1 VLFAPCGLP
10 ARRPDCEESAVTN
23 LLEAETHFAFGENW
37 QSFAK
42 LLDDRRII
50 EAETGMRRLFPE
62 GELRGAKFLDI
73 GCGSGLSSL
82 AAARLGAAEIE
93 GVDIDANSVAATQET
108 LARYA
113 PSCRRHVSVR
123 SVFDFEREPGARFDV
138 VYSWGVLHHTGDMWR
153 AIRIA
158 ASLVKPG
165 GHLAIAIYRKTPLC
179 GFWTREKTFY
189 SKAPGPVQA
198 AIRAVYKSVLA
209 LREWRHGRKLSTLVQ
224 EYHSSRGMDW
234 SHDVH
239 DWLGGYPYESASAES
254 IRSFLGGQG
263 LDVIRE
269 FSEPPGNGIT
279 GSGCDEF
286 VAVRR
291 AL

>member
-1 VLFAPCGLP
+1 
-10 ARRPDCEESAVTN
+10 VTN
-23 LLEAETHFAFGENW
+23 LLEAESHFAFGENW

-50 EAETGMRRLFPE
+50 EAENGMRRLFPD
-62 GELRGAKFLDI
+62 GELRGARFLDI

-82 AAARLGAAEIE
+82 AAARLGAAEIN
-93 GVDIDANSVAATQET
+93 GVDIDPNSVAATQET
-108 LARYA
+108 LSRYA
-113 PSCRRHVSVR
+113 PLCRRHVSVR
-123 SVFDFEREPGARFDV
+123 SVFDFEREAGGQFDV

-165 GHLAIAIYRKTPLC
+165 GRLAIAIYRLTPLC
-179 GFWTREKTFY
+179 GFWAWEKAVYTR
-189 SKAPGPVQA
+189 APKPVQA
-198 AIRAVYKSVLA
+198 AIRGIYKGVLA
-209 LREWRHGRKLSTLVQ
+209 LREWRNGRTLAAHIR

-254 IRSFLGGQG
+254 IGAFLGDLGF
-263 LDVIRE
+263 DMIRE
-269 FSEPPGNGIT
+269 FSEPAGNGIT

-291 AL
+291 TA

>member
-1 VLFAPCGLP
+1 
-10 ARRPDCEESAVTN
+10 VTN
-23 LLEAETHFAFGENW
+23 LLEAESHFAFGENW
-37 QSFAK
+37 QSFAR
-42 LLDDRRII
+42 LLDDRRIL
-50 EAETGMRRLFPE
+50 EAENGMRRLFPN
-62 GELRGAKFLDI
+62 GELEGVRFLDI

-113 PSCRRHVSVR
+113 PACRRRVSVR
-123 SVFDFEREPGARFDV
+123 SVFDFEREPAGQFDV

-158 ASLVKPG
+158 ASLVKPRG
-165 GHLAIAIYRKTPLC
+165 YLAIAIYRLTPLC
-179 GFWTREKTFY
+179 GFWTREKAFY
-189 SKAPGPVQA
+189 TKAPKPVQA
-198 AIRAVYKSVLA
+198 AIRGFYKFVLA
-209 LREWRHGRKLSTLVQ
+209 AREWRHGRTLSAHIRD
-224 EYHSSRGMDW
+224 YHSSRGMDW

-254 IRSFLGGQG
+254 IKSFLGGRG
-263 LDVIRE
+263 FDVIRV
-269 FSEPPGNGIT
+269 FAEPPGNGIT

-291 AL
+291 AK

>member
-1 VLFAPCGLP
+1 
-10 ARRPDCEESAVTN
+10 VTN
-23 LLEAETHFAFGENW
+23 LLDAESHFAFGENW
-37 QSFAK
+37 QSFAR
-42 LLDDRRII
+42 LLDDRRIL
-50 EAETGMRRLFPE
+50 EAENGMRRLFPE
-62 GELRGAKFLDI
+62 GELRGARFLDI

-93 GVDIDANSVAATQET
+93 AIDIDANSVAATQQT
-108 LARYA
+108 LAKYA
-113 PSCRRHVSVR
+113 PSCPRRVGMR
-123 SVFDFEREPGARFDV
+123 SVFDCERERGGRFDV

-158 ASLVKPG
+158 ATMVKPRG
-165 GHLAIAIYRKTPLC
+165 YLAIAIYRKTPLC
-179 GFWTREKTFY
+179 GFWTQEKAFY
-189 SKAPGPVQA
+189 TKAPKPAQA
-198 AIRAVYKSVLA
+198 VIRGIYKSVLA
-209 LREWRHGRKLSTLVQ
+209 LREWRHGRTLSALIR

-254 IRSFLGGQG
+254 IRSFLGGLG

-286 VAVRR
+286 VALRR
-291 AL
+291 AA

>member
-1 VLFAPCGLP
+1 M
-10 ARRPDCEESAVTN
+10 TN

-42 LLDDRRII
+42 LLDDRRIL
-50 EAETGMRRLFPE
+50 EAENGMRRLFAD
-62 GELRGAKFLDI
+62 GELRGARFLDI

-82 AAARLGAAEIE
+82 AAARQGATEIV
-93 GVDIDANSVAATQET
+93 GVDIDANSVAATQQT
-108 LARYA
+108 LAKYA
-113 PSCRRHVSVR
+113 PSCRRQVSVR
-123 SVFDFEREPGARFDV
+123 SVFDFEREPGAQFDV

-165 GHLAIAIYRKTPLC
+165 GHLAIAIYRLTPLC
-179 GFWTREKTFY
+179 GFWTWEKAVYT
-189 SKAPGPVQA
+189 KAPKSVQA
-198 AIRAVYKSVLA
+198 LMRGMYKSVLA
-209 LREWRHGRKLSTLVQ
+209 LREWRHGRSLSAHIRQ
-224 EYHSSRGMDW
+224 YHSSRGMDW

-254 IRSFLGGQG
+254 IRTFLGGLG
-263 LDVIRE
+263 FDTIRE

-291 AL
+291 AA

>member
-1 VLFAPCGLP
+1 
-10 ARRPDCEESAVTN
+10 
-23 LLEAETHFAFGENW
+23 
-37 QSFAK
+37 
-42 LLDDRRII
+42 
-50 EAETGMRRLFPE
+50 
-62 GELRGAKFLDI
+62 LRGARFLDI

-82 AAARLGAAEIE
+82 AAARLGAGEIE
-93 GVDIDANSVAATQET
+93 GVDIDSNSVAATQET

-113 PSCRRHVSVR
+113 PLCRRHVRVR
-123 SVFDFEREPGARFDV
+123 SVFDFEGETGAQFDV

-158 ASLVKPG
+158 ASLVKPRG
-165 GHLAIAIYRKTPLC
+165 YLALAIYRRTPLC
-179 GFWTREKTFY
+179 GFWAREKAFY
-189 SKAPGPVQA
+189 TKAPKPLQA
-198 AIRAVYKSVLA
+198 AIRGLYKSVLT
-209 LREWRHGRKLSTLVQ
+209 LREWRHGRTLSALIR

-239 DWLGGYPYESASAES
+239 DWLGGYPYESASAAHV
-254 IRSFLGGQG
+254 RSFLGGLG

-286 VAVRR
+286 VALRR
-291 AL
+291 AA